1 MKHLRNGVTAAML
14 AVMGLFLAGCPG
26 TGGIVTFPDKNL
38 ELAIRSQL
46 AKPFGFLMLSD
57 LQSLQVLDARG
68 FGITNLTG
76 LELATNLQAL
86 ILSNNNVADLRP
98 LTNLLVLQDL
108 ELDDNPVFDLT
119 PLQGVLSL
127 RALSLCGTSV
137 RSLTP
142 LVINSD
148 NGGLGPTDRVVVDDE
163 IRDADAGNI
172 AALEANS
179 VSVVDCA
186 GGGSR

>member
-1 MKHLRNGVTAAML
+1 MKHLHKGLTIALL
-14 AVMGLFLAGCPG
+14 ALTSFALPGCPG

-38 ELAIRSQL
+38 ELAVRAQL
-46 AKPFGFLMLSD
+46 AKPFGFLSLGD
-57 LQSLQVLDARG
+57 LQGMQVLDARG

-76 LELATNLQAL
+76 LELAVNLQAL
-86 ILSNNNVADLRP
+86 ILSDNNVADLRP

-108 ELDDNPVFDLT
+108 ELDNNPVFDLT

-127 RALSLCGTSV
+127 RAVSLCGTSV

-148 NGGLGPTDRVVVDDE
+148 NGGMGPTDRLVVDDE

-179 VSVVDCA
+179 VSVVDC
-186 GGGSR
+186 GSAV